1 MYWVTG
7 ILGFVLMA
15 APYFF
20 KYTNNATALW
30 ASLLFG
36 AGVIL
41 VSFIEGFAR
50 GRGRWEYW
58 VAALAGIAIILAPFV
73 FGFGIVTAALWT
85 SITVGILITVVAGSE
100 LYYGQTNFE

>member
-7 ILGFVLMA
+7 LLGLVLMA

-20 KYTNNATALW
+20 RYADNPTALW

-36 AGVIL
+36 TGVVV
-41 VSFIEGFAR
+41 VSFLEGYAR

-58 VAALAGIAIILAPFV
+58 VASLVGVAIILSPFI
-73 FGFGIVTAALWT
+73 FSFGIITAALWT
-85 SITVGILITVVAGSE
+85 SITVGILLTVVAGSE
-100 LYYGQTNFE
+100 LYYGNN

>member
-7 ILGFVLMA
+7 TLGFVLMA

-20 KYTNNATALW
+20 GYQLNPTALW

-36 AGVIL
+36 AGIIL
-41 VSFIEGFAR
+41 VSFFEGFAR

-73 FGFGIVTAALWT
+73 FGFGAITAALWT

-100 LYYGQTNFE
+100 LYYGKTSLT

>member
-7 ILGFVLMA
+7 LLGAALMG

-20 KYTNNATALW
+20 RYADNPTALW

-36 AGVIL
+36 GGVVV
-41 VSFIEGFAR
+41 VSFLEGYAR

-58 VAALAGIAIILAPFV
+58 VASLVGVAIILSPFI
-73 FGFGIVTAALWT
+73 FSFGIITAALWT
-85 SITVGILITVVAGSE
+85 SITIGILLTVVAGSE
-100 LYYGQTNFE
+100 LYYGKS

>member
-7 ILGFVLMA
+7 LLGLVLMA

-20 KYTNNATALW
+20 RYENNPTALW

-36 AGVIL
+36 AGVVL
-41 VSFIEGFAR
+41 VSFFEGYAR

-58 VAALAGIAIILAPFV
+58 VASLVGIAIILSPFV
-73 FGFGIVTAALWT
+73 FSFGIITAALWT
-85 SITVGILITVVAGSE
+85 SITVGILLTVVAGSE
-100 LYYGQTNFE
+100 LYYGQGK